1 MEPITQLDRITR
13 KQSRSFCRV
22 HEGNEKYLRLSKRR
36 RMRRNR
42 EDEPSSSQKR
52 RREWSRY
59 TSPFF
64 LFVHC
69 GSSRGIARRDERG
82 IRRRT
87 KERAKKIRVERR
99 RPAWGIGTIPGRKRR
114 MQEARHGN
122 NKIICH
128 WPICIRRSRVPWRQ
142 ACKVQLNEPSLNIVW
157 KITSV
162 TRILL
167 PPPLLP
173 ARLSL
178 SFKWILLA
186 RHAWLVDS
194 FLLLFLFFFSW
205 RGVGWKRKSRV
216 ESRELLHLP
225 IWLYVLLNLA

>member
-22 HEGNEKYLRLSKRR
+22 HEGNEKYLRLSRRR

-69 GSSRGIARRDERG
+69 GSSRGIEARWARDTSSNE
-82 IRRRT
+82 
-87 KERAKKIRVERR
+87 
-99 RPAWGIGTIPGRKRR
+99 GTSEENSRWKTTANLGDRHNTWA
-114 MQEARHGN
+114 QEARHGN

-194 FLLLFLFFFSW
+194 FLLLFLFFSW